1 MRYIIVW
8 NIIAYIIAFLLYKR
22 AENNKNSTDF
32 LSGWTLFTKKYLI
45 HWCYGWSIKYINKK
59 ILIPL
64 GILFKEY
71 IITNTLISDNSLKYT
86 RNLILIIFL
95 IFGFKALIE
104 DIKNNLWKFIA
115 FLMGYNSE
123 E

>member
-8 NIIAYIIAFLLYKR
+8 NVIAYIIAFLLYKR
-22 AENNKNSTDF
+22 AKNNKNSINF
-32 LSGWTLFTKKYLI
+32 LSGWTRFTKKYLI
-45 HWCYGWSIKYINKK
+45 HWCYGWSIKYIKN

-64 GILFKEY
+64 GIIFKNY
-71 IITNTLISDNSLKYT
+71 IITNTLISDNSLMYT
-86 RNLILIIFL
+86 RNLILLVFL

-104 DIKNNLWKFIA
+104 DIKNNPWKPIA
-115 FLMGYNSE
+115 ILMGYNSE

>member
-8 NIIAYIIAFLLYKR
+8 NVIAYIIAFLLYKR
-22 AENNKNSTDF
+22 AKNNKNSTDF

-45 HWCYGWSIKYINKK
+45 HWCYGWSIKYIKN

-64 GILFKEY
+64 GIIFKNY
-71 IITNTLISDNSLKYT
+71 IITNTLISDNSLMYT
-86 RNLILIIFL
+86 RNLILLVFL

-104 DIKNNLWKFIA
+104 DIKNNPWKPIA
-115 FLMGYNSE
+115 ILMGYNSE